1 MNLLEKIGT
10 SIAKKQISKPKIFLS
25 ILFLILLLVAPG
37 IPLLLGHV
45 EPSLEK
51 VLPQQVQELK
61 VMNLMRGQFG
71 ADMMYLLVS
80 VKGPVYDVRD
90 SSAMNYMDLL
100 ESKLRLNNFLID
112 VNGLPELVKQVNNGV
127 IPDSNEEIKNL
138 LLLNPNTMMFLNDD
152 YSTAIIQIKSD
163 TGSSASIIK
172 EVVQEIES
180 TINSLESQN
189 PGLEISITGFN
200 AIDKA
205 TFEVM
210 MKDFALITGFSFLF
224 MLLFLLFYFRGS
236 IRKVFMTISVII
248 ISLIITLGLTGYLGI
263 TITVVTMVAAAMIMA
278 LGVSYGI
285 NVTYE
290 YYLLRKNNDK
300 KESLKILVK
309 NLIRALV
316 GSSFTTSAGF
326 LALLFGVIPAMKNLG
341 IVLAG
346 GIVVTLL
353 VSILF
358 LPVIIYL
365 LDKQDDKK
373 MIINIKQL
381 NN

>member
-163 TGSSASIIK
+163 TGSSASVIK